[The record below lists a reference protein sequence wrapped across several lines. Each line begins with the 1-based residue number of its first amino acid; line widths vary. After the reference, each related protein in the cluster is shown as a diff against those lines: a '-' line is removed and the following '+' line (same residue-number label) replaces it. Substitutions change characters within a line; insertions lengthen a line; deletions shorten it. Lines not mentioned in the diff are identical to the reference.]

1 MRQRSFVPDS
11 AEHKRLPMKSDI
23 HPEYATATV
32 KCACGNT
39 FQTRSTQA
47 EIHTD
52 VCSQCHPFFT
62 GKQRL
67 MGTAGR
73 IERFRQKFAKP
84 GEKAEKAEKATAGS
98 SSAS

>member
-1 MRQRSFVPDS
+1 
-11 AEHKRLPMKSDI
+11 MKSDI

-39 FQTRSTQA
+39 FQTRSSQS

-52 VCSQCHPFFT
+52 VCSQCHPFYT

-67 MGTAGR
+67 MDTAGR